1 MIVTRYSEGKVL
13 GTGSSQG
20 AIAAGY
26 VVVARIAWS
35 SALPHKL
42 VLIC

>member
-1 MIVTRYSEGKVL
+1 MF

-20 AIAAGY
+20 AVAEGY

-35 SALPHKL
+35 SALVHKL
-42 VLIC
+42 VLICRLKQNAVR